1 MPSERIL
8 ELLKKL
14 IAHEQSARQ
23 IGSLNEAE
31 AFAERIQALCTE
43 YRIGLG
49 ELGQDDVRARIVE
62 VTWTWRDG
70 GWRKT
75 IEKNQRWFCLLA
87 NAVAEGHE
95 CRAARQGYRS
105 DVFGFLF
112 IGLETDA
119 NVAAA
124 MFGVLLRAAL
134 QSWANL
140 NDRRYK
146 RSPFL
151 FGFAKAIAF
160 RYDERRN
167 AGLRDNEA
175 AQALV
180 RTLDL
185 ELEQFMAGKGFKS
198 KALTSPNFNKSML
211 RGFQAGQGVSLESK
225 TLASGAKRLK
235 A

>member
-1 MPSERIL
+1 
-8 ELLKKL
+8 
-14 IAHEQSARQ
+14 
-23 IGSLNEAE
+23 
-31 AFAERIQALCTE
+31 
-43 YRIGLG
+43 
-49 ELGQDDVRARIVE
+49 
-62 VTWTWRDG
+62 
-70 GWRKT
+70 
-75 IEKNQRWFCLLA
+75 
-87 NAVAEGHE
+87 
-95 CRAARQGYRS
+95 
-105 DVFGFLF
+105 
-112 IGLETDA
+112 
-119 NVAAA
+119 

-134 QSWANL
+134 QAWANL

-146 RSPFL
+146 RSSFL

-185 ELEQFMAGKGFKS
+185 ELERFMDGKGFTS
-198 KALTSPNFNKSML
+198 KQLTQPNFNKSML

-225 TLASGAKRLK
+225 TLVSAAKRLK